1 MAKCYKLSKF
11 YHGLTESRSI
21 APRTEQNKN
30 KKNVAYKNATSLYNK
45 MLAISFK
52 GYNSIVDEG
61 NKKWI
66 KIYDT
71 SNLFIKGVKYDKW
84 YELFKDK
91 SKSQS
96 EETISE
102 GLNGDDEDLS
112 NMPPLERKDKKTK
125 IRARKNYG

>member
-1 MAKCYKLSKF
+1 
-11 YHGLTESRSI
+11 
-21 APRTEQNKN
+21 
-30 KKNVAYKNATSLYNK
+30 

-91 SKSQS
+91 SKSQP

>member
-1 MAKCYKLSKF
+1 
-11 YHGLTESRSI
+11 
-21 APRTEQNKN
+21 
-30 KKNVAYKNATSLYNK
+30 

-61 NKKWI
+61 KKKWI

-91 SKSQS
+91 SKSQP

-112 NMPPLERKDKKTK
+112 NMSPLERKDKKTK
-125 IRARKNYG
+125 IRARKNYGWKSKIDSFKKINNSNRIKNIISEQIIKVWKQFIQIKK